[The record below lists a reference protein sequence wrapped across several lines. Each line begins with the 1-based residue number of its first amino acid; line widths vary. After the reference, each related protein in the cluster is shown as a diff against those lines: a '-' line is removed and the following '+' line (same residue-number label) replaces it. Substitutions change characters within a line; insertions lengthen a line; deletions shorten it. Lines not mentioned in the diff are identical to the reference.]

1 VAYYRVWSG
10 EELLFSGVSL
20 MVFSRAYSH
29 SKKAAWFP
37 RATHITINWYDT
49 HDEASLAQ
57 ETSVDREKPLF
68 WAGGG
73 TSWIRSGDGYADTSA
88 LSPHGAQSQKGVPPG
103 YYRDSGGTLHSK
115 REARVSPSDRRGLI
129 ADPAGSEVVALR
141 LRVRQLEIR
150 LSKLDICITPGC
162 RGKITSLERRMCGRC
177 YNRAWHAEQ
186 AEKAVRERRTAE
198 ERRRMELLRG
208 RPEVYQRWVMRCILE
223 DLNSKVL

>member
-1 VAYYRVWSG
+1 MAYYRVWSG

-29 SKKAAWFP
+29 SKKAVWFP

-57 ETSVDREKPLF
+57 ETSVDR
-68 WAGGG
+68 
-73 TSWIRSGDGYADTSA
+73 
-88 LSPHGAQSQKGVPPG
+88 
-103 YYRDSGGTLHSK
+103 TLHSK